1 MKSRA
6 RVFTVFILSIFICL
20 VISQNLYADIDW
32 TTIKQ
37 FDLSSKPLD
46 VTTSDDGRMVF
57 VLTRGEII
65 VYSPAKNKIFKRIPL
80 DQEFDKI
87 EYSTRGSILVLT
99 SSTLNTLKIIRVDQI
114 YNIDLSGLPFKGPAN
129 APVTIAVFDDYQ

>member
-1 MKSRA
+1 MTRRIWISTA
-6 RVFTVFILSIFICL
+6 HFFICFFFLILS
-20 VISQNLYADIDW
+20 QNVFADIDW

-46 VTTSDDGRMVF
+46 VATSDDGRMVF

-65 VYSPAKNKIFKRIPL
+65 VYSPAANNISKRIPL
-80 DQEFDKI
+80 DLEFDKI
-87 EYSTRGSILVLT
+87 EYSSRGKILVLT

-114 YNIDLSGLPFKGPAN
+114 YNIDISDLPFKGPAS

>member
-1 MKSRA
+1 MTRRIWIS
-6 RVFTVFILSIFICL
+6 TVHFFICFFFLILS
-20 VISQNLYADIDW
+20 QNVFADIDW

-46 VTTSDDGRMVF
+46 VATSDDGRMVF

-65 VYSPAKNKIFKRIPL
+65 VYSPAQNNIFKRIPL

-114 YNIDLSGLPFKGPAN
+114 YNIDISGLPFKGPAN

>member
-1 MKSRA
+1 MKNRA
-6 RVFTVFILSIFICL
+6 RVLAAFLLSIFICL
-20 VISQNLYADIDW
+20 VISNNLYADIDW
-32 TTIKQ
+32 TDVKQ

-46 VTTSDDGRMVF
+46 VATSDDGRMVF
-57 VLTRGEII
+57 VLTRGEIV
-65 VYSPAKNKIFKRIPL
+65 VYSPDKNSIFKRIPL

-99 SSTLNTLKIIRVDQI
+99 SSTLKTLKIIRVDQI
-114 YNIDLSGLPFKGPAN
+114 YPIDISGLAFKGPEN

>member
-1 MKSRA
+1 MTNRIRISTA
-6 RVFTVFILSIFICL
+6 HFFICFFFLILS
-20 VISQNLYADIDW
+20 QNAFADIDW

-46 VTTSDDGRMVF
+46 VATSDDGRMVF

-114 YNIDLSGLPFKGPAN
+114 YDIDISGLPFKGPAN

>member
-1 MKSRA
+1 MTNRIRISTA
-6 RVFTVFILSIFICL
+6 HLFICFFFLILS
-20 VISQNLYADIDW
+20 QNAFADIDW

-46 VTTSDDGRMVF
+46 VATSDDGRMVF

-65 VYSPAKNKIFKRIPL
+65 VYSPAKNNIFKRIPL

-87 EYSTRGSILVLT
+87 EYSSRGSILVLT

-114 YNIDLSGLPFKGPAN
+114 YDIDISGLPFKGPAN

>member
-1 MKSRA
+1 MISRIRISTA
-6 RVFTVFILSIFICL
+6 HFFICFFFIILS
-20 VISQNLYADIDW
+20 QNAFADIDW

-46 VTTSDDGRMVF
+46 VATSDDGRMVF

-114 YNIDLSGLPFKGPAN
+114 YDIDISGLPFKGPAN